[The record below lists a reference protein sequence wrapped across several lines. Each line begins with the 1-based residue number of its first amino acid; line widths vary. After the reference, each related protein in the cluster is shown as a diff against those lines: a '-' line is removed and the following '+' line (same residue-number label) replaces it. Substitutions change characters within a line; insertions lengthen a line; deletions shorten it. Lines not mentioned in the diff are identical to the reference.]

1 MELKIDTK
9 EKYQLLTPA
18 GTTISAIIAAEIET
32 ICNKCLESPL
42 KNMVL
47 NLENVTDID
56 PTACQILTDLQQA
69 FYDKSAS
76 FVMCCLSSKLE
87 TAFDELTASGVQPE
101 DENGNPLSREDLSS
115 PSGVKIIWLPK
126 RFGEFS
132 IEILEENSLNEFMIE
147 AFSKS

>member
-18 GTTISAIIAAEIET
+18 GTSITAIIAAEIDA

-47 NLENVTDID
+47 NLENVKEIA
-56 PTACQILTDLQQA
+56 PEACQILTDLQQA

-76 FVMCCLSSKLE
+76 FVICCLSPKLE
-87 TAFDELTASGVQPE
+87 TAFDELGFLEVLNLTPTVSEASDIVMME
-101 DENGNPLSREDLSS
+101 EIERELLDSDD
-115 PSGVKIIWLPK
+115 
-126 RFGEFS
+126 FEFDK
-132 IEILEENSLNEFMIE
+132 E
-147 AFSKS
+147 AE

>member
-18 GTTISAIIAAEIET
+18 GATITAIIAAEIVT
-32 ICNKCLESPL
+32 VCNKCLESPL

-47 NLENVTDID
+47 NLENVEEIAPD
-56 PTACQILTDLQQA
+56 ACQTLTDLQQA

-87 TAFDELTASGVQPE
+87 TAFDELGLLEVLNLTPTLSEASEIVMME
-101 DENGNPLSREDLSS
+101 EIERELLDSDD
-115 PSGVKIIWLPK
+115 
-126 RFGEFS
+126 FEFDKES
-132 IEILEENSLNEFMIE
+132 
-147 AFSKS
+147 A

>member
-18 GTTISAIIAAEIET
+18 GASITAIIAAEIVT

-47 NLENVTDID
+47 NLENVEEIVPD
-56 PTACQILTDLQQA
+56 ACQTLTDLQQA

-76 FVMCCLSSKLE
+76 FVMCCLSDKLE
-87 TAFDELTASGVQPE
+87 DSFDSLGLLEVLNLTPTLSEASDIVMMEEIERELLDS
-101 DENGNPLSREDLSS
+101 DD
-115 PSGVKIIWLPK
+115 
-126 RFGEFS
+126 FEFDKES
-132 IEILEENSLNEFMIE
+132 E
-147 AFSKS
+147 

>member
-18 GTTISAIIAAEIET
+18 GTTITAIIAAEIVT
-32 ICNKCLESPL
+32 VCNKCLESPL

-47 NLENVTDID
+47 NLENVEEILPD
-56 PTACQILTDLQQA
+56 ACQTLTDLQQA

-87 TAFDELTASGVQPE
+87 TAFDELGLLEVLNLTPTLSEASDIVMME
-101 DENGNPLSREDLSS
+101 EIERELLDSDD
-115 PSGVKIIWLPK
+115 
-126 RFGEFS
+126 FEFDKES
-132 IEILEENSLNEFMIE
+132 E
-147 AFSKS
+147 

>member
-18 GTTISAIIAAEIET
+18 GATITAIIAAEIVT
-32 ICNKCLESPL
+32 VCNKCLESPL

-47 NLENVTDID
+47 NLENVEEIAPD
-56 PTACQILTDLQQA
+56 ACQILTDLQQA

-87 TAFDELTASGVQPE
+87 TAFDELGLLEVLNLTPTLSEASDIVMME
-101 DENGNPLSREDLSS
+101 EIERELLDSDD
-115 PSGVKIIWLPK
+115 
-126 RFGEFS
+126 FEFDKES
-132 IEILEENSLNEFMIE
+132 
-147 AFSKS
+147 A

>member
-18 GTTISAIIAAEIET
+18 GATITAIIAAEIVT
-32 ICNKCLESPL
+32 ICNKCLESTQ

-47 NLENVTDID
+47 NLENVEEIAPD
-56 PTACQILTDLQQA
+56 ACQILTDLQQA

-87 TAFDELTASGVQPE
+87 TAFDELGLLEVLNLTPTLSEASDIVMME
-101 DENGNPLSREDLSS
+101 EIERELLDSDD
-115 PSGVKIIWLPK
+115 
-126 RFGEFS
+126 FEFDKES
-132 IEILEENSLNEFMIE
+132 E
-147 AFSKS
+147 

>member
-18 GTTISAIIAAEIET
+18 GATITAIIAAEIVT
-32 ICNKCLESPL
+32 VCNKCLESPL

-47 NLENVTDID
+47 NLENVEEIAPD
-56 PTACQILTDLQQA
+56 ACQTLTDLQQA

-87 TAFDELTASGVQPE
+87 TAFDELGLLEVLNLTPTLSEASDIVMME
-101 DENGNPLSREDLSS
+101 EIERELLDSDD
-115 PSGVKIIWLPK
+115 
-126 RFGEFS
+126 FEFDKES
-132 IEILEENSLNEFMIE
+132 
-147 AFSKS
+147 A

>member
-18 GTTISAIIAAEIET
+18 GATITAIIAAEIVT
-32 ICNKCLESPL
+32 VCNKCLESPL

-47 NLENVTDID
+47 NLENVEEIAPD
-56 PTACQILTDLQQA
+56 ACQTLTDLQQA

-87 TAFDELTASGVQPE
+87 TAFDELSTVITP
-101 DENGNPLSREDLSS
+101 
-115 PSGVKIIWLPK
+115 PS
-126 RFGEFS
+126 
-132 IEILEENSLNEFMIE
+132 
-147 AFSKS
+147 

>member
-18 GTTISAIIAAEIET
+18 GATITAIIAAEIVT
-32 ICNKCLESPL
+32 VCNKCLESPL

-47 NLENVTDID
+47 NLENVEEIAPD
-56 PTACQILTDLQQA
+56 ACQTLTDLQQA

-87 TAFDELTASGVQPE
+87 TAFDELGLLEVLNLTPTLSEASEIVMME
-101 DENGNPLSREDLSS
+101 EIERELLDSDD
-115 PSGVKIIWLPK
+115 
-126 RFGEFS
+126 FEFDKES
-132 IEILEENSLNEFMIE
+132 E
-147 AFSKS
+147 

>member
-18 GTTISAIIAAEIET
+18 GATITAIIAAEIVT

-47 NLENVTDID
+47 NLENVEEIVPD
-56 PTACQILTDLQQA
+56 ACQTLTDLQQA

-76 FVMCCLSSKLE
+76 FVMCCLSDKLE
-87 TAFDELTASGVQPE
+87 DSFDGLGLLEVLNLTPTLSEASDIVMMEEIERELLDS
-101 DENGNPLSREDLSS
+101 DD
-115 PSGVKIIWLPK
+115 
-126 RFGEFS
+126 FEFDKES
-132 IEILEENSLNEFMIE
+132 E
-147 AFSKS
+147 

>member
-18 GTTISAIIAAEIET
+18 GTSITAIIAAEIET

-47 NLENVTDID
+47 NLENVEEIAPD
-56 PTACQILTDLQQA
+56 ACQTLTDLQQA

-87 TAFDELTASGVQPE
+87 TAFDELGLLEVLNLTPTLSEASDIVMME
-101 DENGNPLSREDLSS
+101 EIERELLDSDD
-115 PSGVKIIWLPK
+115 
-126 RFGEFS
+126 FEFDKES
-132 IEILEENSLNEFMIE
+132 E
-147 AFSKS
+147 

>member
-18 GTTISAIIAAEIET
+18 GASITAIIAAEIVT
-32 ICNKCLESPL
+32 VCNKCLESPL

-47 NLENVTDID
+47 NLENVEEIAPD
-56 PTACQILTDLQQA
+56 ACQTLTDLQQA

-87 TAFDELTASGVQPE
+87 TAFDELGLLEVLNLTPTLSEASDIVMME
-101 DENGNPLSREDLSS
+101 EIERELLDSDD
-115 PSGVKIIWLPK
+115 
-126 RFGEFS
+126 FEFDK
-132 IEILEENSLNEFMIE
+132 E
-147 AFSKS
+147 AE